1 MKDYSNVTTLADSG
15 TGVLIEFPTHLFR
28 IFLLFTFN
36 SYTPFG
42 LINVR

>member
-28 IFLLFTFN
+28 IFLLFAFN
-36 SYTPFG
+36 SYTFFG
-42 LINVR
+42 VINVR